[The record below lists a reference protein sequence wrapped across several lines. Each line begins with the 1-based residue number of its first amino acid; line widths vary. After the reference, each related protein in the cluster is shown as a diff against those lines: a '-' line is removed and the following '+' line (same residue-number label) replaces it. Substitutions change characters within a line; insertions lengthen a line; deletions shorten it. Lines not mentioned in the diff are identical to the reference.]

1 MIRIQSL
8 TSIVRTMVSG
18 VVSGLPGLDFSL
30 SNKLLLVLSYLAIG
44 PSELVGYEIPGSR
57 KERGLVYR

>member
-1 MIRIQSL
+1 M
-8 TSIVRTMVSG
+8 SG

-44 PSELVGYEIPGSR
+44 PSGIGGIRDPGES
-57 KERGLVYR
+57 